1 MDNSAMKNQ
10 ITTLTELFGNKIKM
24 YKISNTIG
32 TFNFKFTDSY
42 IKSNIIRDNYVSKA
56 TISYSFLANDEFRC
70 IFDNIIMDKFKCDPF
85 KDNVPFDGLCME
97 PIPSELINEQ
107 TDPFSSQ
114 YDIEINIKHL
124 AIFLEKDDIFWNY
137 FGLLSKYNA
146 KEKFVLY
153 YTCIL
158 IPIVYIIKNRPFK
171 NDGWYDDIS
180 KGIIENYSKR
190 LLEMNGPNLFFFD
203 NILSAG

>member
-42 IKSNIIRDNYVSKA
+42 IKGNIIRDNHVSKA

-70 IFDNIIMDKFKCDPF
+70 IFDNIMDKFKCDPF

-114 YDIEINIKHL
+114 YDIEINVKHL
-124 AIFLEKDDIFWNY
+124 CIFLEKDDIFWNY
-137 FGLLSKYNA
+137 FSLLSKYNA

-153 YTCIL
+153 FTCIL
-158 IPIVYIIKNRPFK
+158 IPIIYIIKNKPFK

-190 LLEMNGPNLFFFD
+190 LLEMNGPNFFFFD

>member
-1 MDNSAMKNQ
+1 MDKSVMQNQ
-10 ITTLTELFGNKIKM
+10 ITTLKELFGNEIKM

-42 IKSNIIRDNYVSKA
+42 IKGNIFHDKYVSKA

-70 IFDNIIMDKFKCDPF
+70 IFDNIIMDKFKYDPF
-85 KDNVPFDGLCME
+85 KDDVPFDGLCVE
-97 PIPSELINEQ
+97 PIPSELINKE
-107 TDPFSSQ
+107 TDPFSNQ
-114 YDIEINIKHL
+114 YDIEINVKHL
-124 AIFLEKDDIFWNY
+124 CLFLEKDDIFYNY
-137 FGLLSKYNA
+137 FSLLSQYNA
-146 KEKFVLY
+146 KEKFVIY
-153 YTCIL
+153 FTCIL
-158 IPIVYIIKNRPFK
+158 IPIIYIIKNKPFK
-171 NDGWYDDIS
+171 HDVCYDDMS